1 MKLRHF
7 FLAILILLLMGI
19 ICTDFYCNIKP
30 DLKIKSDTTTSFKVV
45 VKYDSSLVI
54 TKPRIIT
61 KYDSFMVQLP
71 SSIDTQAVILA
82 YFQPRIYSDTITD
95 KNLSLF
101 IFDSLFSNQIKSR
114 QVSYKLLRP
123 DSIIEKTVIVSQTLT
138 PDPRNRIFAGA
149 SIQGGPQNS
158 PRLLPS
164 LIFQNK
170 KLNQYLVS
178 YDIFSNQIQLGYYF
192 KIK

>member
-1 MKLRHF
+1 
-7 FLAILILLLMGI
+7 MGI

>member
-7 FLAILILLLMGI
+7 VLAFLIIVLMCL

-30 DLKIKSDTTTSFKVV
+30 DLQIKSDTSTFVNVSVR
-45 VKYDSSLVI
+45 YDSSLV
-54 TKPRIIT
+54 TSEPKVLT
-61 KYDSFMVQLP
+61 KYEIRLIKLP
-71 SSIDTQAVILA
+71 SVIDTHAVIMA
-82 YFQPRIYSDTITD
+82 YFQPRIYSDTFRD
-95 KNLSLF
+95 KNLSFF
-101 IFDSLFSNQIKSR
+101 IVDSLFSNQIKSR

-123 DSIIEKTVIVSQTLT
+123 DSIIEKTVIVSQTIT

-149 SIQGGPQNS
+149 SLIGGPQNS
-158 PRLLPS
+158 PRFLPG

-170 KLNQYLVS
+170 KLNQYMVS
-178 YDIFSNQIQLGYYF
+178 YDIFSNQIQVGYYF